1 MKEILILGNIRSRS
15 IIYLLANKN
24 NDIFRRQLRIR
35 QGEIGPKFTHAH
47 FHQRHVLALANSR
60 SVYRSVADELRAM
73 VETSSKHENKTEAEK
88 RVERERERAEERKKQ
103 KRIET
108 YQNFRYALDPGPLHR
123 GKKERRHCAWHSP
136 RGSSRFTLHNAIT
149 CLDERRAHKWNK
161 RIGRW
166 YFSVCIGRK
175 KGEERRRNRKKN
187 EEMSGQV
194 VEGGEGRGNTR
205 KTLKGGIHPCVRPN
219 QMGGS
224 SVAHA
229 PLYRG

>member
-88 RVERERERAEERKKQ
+88 RVERERERERKRERNKRGS
-103 KRIET
+103 KRIKISDTPQIPDLFTEE
-108 YQNFRYALDPGPLHR
+108 
-123 GKKERRHCAWHSP
+123 KKR
-136 RGSSRFTLHNAIT
+136 
-149 CLDERRAHKWNK
+149 
-161 RIGRW
+161 
-166 YFSVCIGRK
+166 
-175 KGEERRRNRKKN
+175 
-187 EEMSGQV
+187 
-194 VEGGEGRGNTR
+194 
-205 KTLKGGIHPCVRPN
+205 GGIVPGIHHEEAHDSPCIM
-219 QMGGS
+219 Q
-224 SVAHA
+224 
-229 PLYRG
+229 

>member
-88 RVERERERAEERKKQ
+88 RVERERERERERESGREKETKEDRNVSKFQIRPRSRTSSQRKK
-103 KRIET
+103 REA
-108 YQNFRYALDPGPLHR
+108 ALCL
-123 GKKERRHCAWHSP
+123 A
-136 RGSSRFTLHNAIT
+136 FT
-149 CLDERRAHKWNK
+149 
-161 RIGRW
+161 
-166 YFSVCIGRK
+166 
-175 KGEERRRNRKKN
+175 
-187 EEMSGQV
+187 
-194 VEGGEGRGNTR
+194 TR
-205 KTLKGGIHPCVRPN
+205 KLTIHL
-219 QMGGS
+219 
-224 SVAHA
+224 A
-229 PLYRG
+229 

>member
-88 RVERERERAEERKKQ
+88 KVERERERERKREK
-103 KRIET
+103 ET
-108 YQNFRYALDPGPLHR
+108 
-123 GKKERRHCAWHSP
+123 KEDRNVSKFQIRP
-136 RGSSRFTLHNAIT
+136 RSRTSSQ
-149 CLDERRAHKWNK
+149 
-161 RIGRW
+161 
-166 YFSVCIGRK
+166 RK
-175 KGEERRRNRKKN
+175 KREAALCLAFT
-187 EEMSGQV
+187 
-194 VEGGEGRGNTR
+194 TR
-205 KTLKGGIHPCVRPN
+205 KLTIHL
-219 QMGGS
+219 
-224 SVAHA
+224 A
-229 PLYRG
+229 